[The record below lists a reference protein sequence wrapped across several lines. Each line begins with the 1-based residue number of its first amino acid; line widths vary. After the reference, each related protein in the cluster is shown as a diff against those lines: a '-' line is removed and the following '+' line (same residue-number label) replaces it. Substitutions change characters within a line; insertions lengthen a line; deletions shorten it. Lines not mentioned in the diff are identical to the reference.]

1 MMRRWLAIIA
11 AMLGAWSAAGQDI
24 HFSQVDAD
32 PVLLNPAYSG
42 FYEGLGRFGV
52 VYRNQW
58 ASVSVPYSTL
68 AATGEM
74 AVWRGGGRRGLSVG
88 GSIFADKAGTLNYGT
103 VSGHLS
109 AAFYQALNRSGSS
122 VLSVGIEGG
131 WAQSGYD
138 PSHAE
143 MEEAGEGFD
152 VRKVHYP
159 LLAVG
164 AAWYWQPTP
173 DFHVKAGL
181 SVRNVNRPN
190 ISYMQLDNTYLERRY
205 SLFARAEYRCW
216 RSVSVLPVLMLQMQ
230 GEHREAVFGGD
241 VKWYIEEGGARELS
255 MRAGLALRD
264 ADAVIANLMM
274 EYNSFVFTF
283 SYDANVSGLAVASG
297 GVGAFEAG
305 VVYRLAKGNR
315 KTRAI
320 KCPQY

>member
-1 MMRRWLAIIA
+1 MKRCMAIMA
-11 AMLGAWSAAGQDI
+11 ALLGAWMCAAQDI

-58 ASVSVPYSTL
+58 ATVSVPFSTL
-68 AATGEM
+68 AASGEM

-88 GSIFADKAGTLNYGT
+88 GTLFADKAGTLNYGT

-109 AAFYQALNRSGSS
+109 AAYYQALNRTGSS
-122 VLSVGIEGG
+122 VLSVGVEVG
-131 WAQSGYD
+131 WAQSGFD

-143 MEEAGEGFD
+143 MEEAGEGFE
-152 VRKVHYP
+152 VRKVQYP

-164 AAWYWQPTP
+164 LAWYWQPTP
-173 DFHVKAGL
+173 DFHLKAGL
-181 SVRNVNRPN
+181 SLRNLNRPN
-190 ISYMQLDNTYLERRY
+190 ISYMKLDETYLARRY

-216 RSVSVLPVLMLQMQ
+216 QSISLLPVLMCQVQ
-230 GEHREAVFGGD
+230 GKHREVVFGGD
-241 VKWYIEEGGARELS
+241 VKWYIEEGGSREVSLRAGVA
-255 MRAGLALRD
+255 MRA
-264 ADAVIANLMM
+264 ADALIANLML
-274 EYNSFVFTF
+274 EYNSLLFTF

-297 GVGAFEAG
+297 GIGAFEAG
-305 VVYRLAKGNR
+305 LVYRLAKGSK
-315 KTRAI
+315 KTKAL